1 MNRIRSTLPTSPPR
15 TALRPRGIA
24 RVAAIA
30 VALIVLF
37 AAAGPPAQAAQRRSA
52 WAITGATVITAPG
65 NTLENATLVLR
76 DGLIEAVGPSVSAPA
91 DARVIDGSGMTVYA
105 GWIDAASELA
115 ILDETA
121 AAGAAPGA
129 RGAARGGRGGGAQEL
144 QMLELGAPGV
154 NEQVHP
160 EYAQVD
166 HLTGE
171 DADLAGYRDAGFT
184 AALVL
189 PQDGIYRGQSVLI
202 ALRDADPEEMV
213 LADNVTQTVGF
224 ATGGFGRGYPS
235 SSMGVIALIRQVL
248 LDTQRQATWE
258 NSYNNDPSGL
268 PRPESNPAY
277 TALMPVLAGDQQVI
291 FDSSNTREA
300 KRALEM
306 SREFALSPIIKGN
319 GNEYEIVATLADAQ
333 VAVIVPVD
341 YPDAPTISNDADA
354 NLDISYEALR
364 RWEEAPG
371 NAAALERAG
380 VPFAFTADGVGPREF
395 AANVRRAIEA
405 GLSEETALAAV
416 TVRPAEM
423 FGVDSIVGTIEPG
436 KIANIVVAT
445 GAPFAEGT
453 EVRHVF
459 VDGVHT
465 AVEAAP
471 AGRGARGGDAAGPAD
486 PRGTW
491 AVTMG
496 NSEFS
501 MDTTWYITGQDGAY
515 SGTVDG
521 EPFDSVEL
529 RGNELSVTI
538 TSPMGQFTVDVTIS
552 GDSLRGGFSAQGFA
566 MDVNGR
572 RTSGPGPADVTIE
585 FGGQR

>member
-1 MNRIRSTLPTSPPR
+1 MNRIRSTLPTSPR
-15 TALRPRGIA
+15 RRASRPGGIT
-24 RVAAIA
+24 RVAA
-30 VALIVLF
+30 VAATLLVLL

-65 NTLENATLVLR
+65 NAVENATVVLR

-121 AAGAAPGA
+121 PAAGAAPGA
-129 RGAARGGRGGGAQEL
+129 RGAARGGRGGAQEL

-160 EYAQVD
+160 EYVQAD
-166 HLTGE
+166 HLTSE
-171 DADLAGYRDAGFT
+171 DADLGSYRDAGFT

-189 PQDGIYRGQSVLI
+189 PQDGIYRGQSVMI
-202 ALRDADPEEMV
+202 ALRETDPEEMV
-213 LADNVTQTVGF
+213 LADNVAQTVGF

-268 PRPESNPAY
+268 PRPEANPAY

-341 YPDAPTISNDADA
+341 YPDAPTISDDADA
-354 NLDISYEALR
+354 NLDISYESLR

-380 VPFAFTADGVGPREF
+380 VTFAFTTDGVGAREF

-416 TVRPAEM
+416 TTHPAAM
-423 FGVDSIVGTIEPG
+423 FGVDSILGTIEPG

-445 GAPFAEGT
+445 GAPFTEGA

-501 MDTTWYITGQDGAY
+501 MDTTWRITGQDGSY

-521 EPFDSVEL
+521 EPFDAVVL
-529 RGNELSVTI
+529 RGNLLSVTI
-538 TSPMGQFTVDVTIS
+538 TSPMGQFTVDVTIA
-552 GDSLRGGFSAQGFA
+552 GDSLHGDFNAQGFA

-572 RTSGPGPADVTIE
+572 RTSGPGPAGVTNE
-585 FGGQR
+585 YGGQR